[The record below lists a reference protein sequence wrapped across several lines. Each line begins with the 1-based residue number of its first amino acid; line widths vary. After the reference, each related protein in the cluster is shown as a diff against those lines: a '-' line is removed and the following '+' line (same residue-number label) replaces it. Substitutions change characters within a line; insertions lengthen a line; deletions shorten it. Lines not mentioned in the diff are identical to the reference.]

1 MNEDFSAQGT
11 AGGIREVYKVPNGVR
26 KANHLF
32 FFSPGTGKREERH
45 ETERIGIIQKRFS
58 IP

>member
-11 AGGIREVYKVPNGVR
+11 AGEIREVYKVPNGVR

-32 FFSPGTGKREERH
+32 FFLLAQEK
-45 ETERIGIIQKRFS
+45 ETRGMQLKE
-58 IP
+58 

>member
-26 KANHLF
+26 KANHLVF
-32 FFSPGTGKREERH
+32 FFSWHRKKRGEA
-45 ETERIGIIQKRFS
+45 
-58 IP
+58 